1 MLRFII
7 YSLRLWLFICFCVG
21 ITLRVSTRSFLWM
34 LLYVWMLIA
43 YNIKLQR
50 PMAASGRIGSCHGSL
65 RVFGHFSE
73 SDYVNQVS
81 FDESSVSSLDIA
93 EISARKP
100 SCAVPLKAA
109 IGPDGSETS
118 SPAGAFSA
126 DVSPAASV
134 VSKFAFVAFM
144 GSTLPSGFSSM
155 AERT

>member
-1 MLRFII
+1 MVVHLLLRRHYFARFYQI
-7 YSLRLWLFICFCVG
+7 
-21 ITLRVSTRSFLWM
+21 VSM
-34 LLYVWMLIA
+34 DAPVCMDADCLL
-43 YNIKLQR
+43 QS
-50 PMAASGRIGSCHGSL
+50 PMAASGRIGSCHGAL

-100 SCAVPLKAA
+100 SCAAPSKAA
-109 IGPDGSETS
+109 IGPDGSEAS

-134 VSKFAFVAFM
+134 VSKLAFAAFM
-144 GSTLPSGFSSM
+144 GNTLPSGFSSM